1 MLKFLAPQMWML
13 LEVRRMMKV
22 SKNGVRKSCV
32 NDWQFSLIHYVTI
45 EKTIYLDYVI
55 ALNNIRE

>member
-1 MLKFLAPQMWML
+1 ML